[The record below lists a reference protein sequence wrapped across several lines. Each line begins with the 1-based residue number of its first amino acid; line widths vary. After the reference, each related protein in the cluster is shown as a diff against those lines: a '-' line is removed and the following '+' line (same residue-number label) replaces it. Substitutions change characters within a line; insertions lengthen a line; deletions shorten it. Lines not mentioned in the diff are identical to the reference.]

1 MDNDLLNRCAELIYR
16 EAAYLDE
23 KRWPEW
29 LALYAED
36 AEFWLPAWNAEAN
49 PTSDPQA
56 QLSLIYYN
64 SRAGLEDRI
73 WRIQSGKSLA
83 SDPLIR
89 TCHMITN
96 LRLTG
101 AAKEGHVCV
110 ESHWQVYVY
119 RPAQRQSSSYFGFY
133 EHVLRRES
141 DGLRIARKKIILLND
156 EIESALDINHV

>member
-1 MDNDLLNRCAELIYR
+1 MDNDLLSRCAELIYR

-49 PTSDPQA
+49 PTSDPQS

-89 TCHMITN
+89 TCHMIAN
-96 LRLTG
+96 LRLAD
-101 AAKEGHVCV
+101 AAKDARSCV
-110 ESHWQVYVY
+110 NSRWQVNVY
-119 RPAQRQSSSYFGFY
+119 RPSQRRVSSYFGFY
-133 EHVLRRES
+133 EHVLRPES
-141 DGLRIARKKIILLND
+141 GGLRIVRKKIILLND
-156 EIESALDINHV
+156 EIETALDINHV

>member
-23 KRWPEW
+23 KRWAEW

-36 AEFWLPAWNAEAN
+36 AEFWLPAWHADGK
-49 PTSDPQA
+49 PTNDPQS

-64 SRAGLEDRI
+64 GRAGLEDRI

-89 TCHMITN
+89 TCHMVTN
-96 LRLTG
+96 LRVTG
-101 AAKEGHVCV
+101 APKDGHASV
-110 ESHWQVYVY
+110 ESRWQVYIY
-119 RPAQRQSSSYFGFY
+119 RPSQWRASSYFGFY
-133 EHVLRRES
+133 EHLLRPDS
-141 DGLRIARKKIILLND
+141 DGLRIVRKKIILLND
-156 EIESALDINHV
+156 EIETALDINHV